1 MDCFF
6 VSVERLKNPALNG
19 LPMVVAG
26 DPKEERS
33 VVASASYEAR

>member
-19 LPMVVAG
+19 LPIVVAG
-26 DPKEERS
+26 APKEERT
-33 VVASASYEAR
+33 VGASAS